1 MYKLITWATVI
12 YNGKNN
18 LSGYQKKN
26 KYFFMIE
33 ITDIAITNLSKSFNH
48 VLKTYAY
55 FVKQKKKDPMTTLLK
70 RNYSLQER
78 CIFCKLFFPF
88 QQLQRHNT
96 T

>member
-1 MYKLITWATVI
+1 MYNLITWAIVI
-12 YNGKNN
+12 YNGKND

-55 FVKQKKKDPMTTLLK
+55 FVKQKK
-70 RNYSLQER
+70 R
-78 CIFCKLFFPF
+78 II
-88 QQLQRHNT
+88 
-96 T
+96 